1 MMILTI
7 PLLSHRDNNRILI
20 YKTMTKMIITEMWYQ
35 RDKRDRPHWW
45 SSSGGVAARRLW
57 VEVALVAMRFSF
69 VKTF

>member
-1 MMILTI
+1 
-7 PLLSHRDNNRILI
+7 
-20 YKTMTKMIITEMWYQ
+20 MWYQ